1 MSVSLIENKDGKMLP
16 QDSVPNNVSSS
27 IYKPENENRIVLEP
41 LNSRFSVCKVIDY
54 SGIDLTEPFCFT
66 AATDE
71 ENSLVCPEL
80 LVPDNTTAQDDGWK
94 CFRIIGQLD
103 FSLIGIL
110 ARISEVLALNKIGIF
125 AISTFNTDYILT
137 KEENFEKALK
147 VLVDAGYDIKNGNLF
162 R

>member
-16 QDSVPNNVSSS
+16 QNPVPNNVSSS

-41 LNSRFSVCKVIDY
+41 LKDRFSVCKVINY
-54 SGIDLTEPFCFT
+54 SGIDLTQPFCFT
-66 AATDE
+66 GATDE
-71 ENSLVCPEL
+71 ENSLVCPEP

-110 ARISEVLALNKIGIF
+110 SGISEVLASNKIGIF

-137 KEENFEKALK
+137 KEENFEKALE
-147 VLVDAGYDIKNGNLF
+147 VLMDAGYVIDDGK
-162 R
+162 

>member
-1 MSVSLIENKDGKMLP
+1 MSVSLFENKGGSMLP
-16 QDSVPNNVSSS
+16 QDSVPGNVSTSL
-27 IYKPENENRIVLEP
+27 YKPENENRIVLEP

-54 SGIDLTEPFCFT
+54 SGIDLTKPFCFT

-137 KEENFEKALK
+137 KEENFEKALE
-147 VLVDAGYDIKNGNLF
+147 VLIDAGYDIKNGNL
-162 R
+162 

>member
-16 QDSVPNNVSSS
+16 QDPVPNNVSFS
-27 IYKPENENRIVLEP
+27 IYNPENENRFVLEP

-54 SGIDLTEPFCFT
+54 SDIDLTQPFCFT

-137 KEENFEKALK
+137 KEENFEKALE
-147 VLVDAGYDIKNGNLF
+147 VLIDAGYDIKNGNL
-162 R
+162 